1 MTEGLETIIFPV
13 SDLAKAKA
21 VYGGLLGAQPSMD
34 APYYVGFDVGGQHVG
49 LDPNGHGNGMSGPVG
64 YWHVDDI
71 TSSLKALL
79 DTGADVV
86 QDVTGVGGGRLIATV
101 EDADGNVIGL
111 LQPA

>member
-21 VYGGLLGAQPSMD
+21 AYGGLLGAQPSMD

-64 YWHVDDI
+64 CWHVDDI

-79 DTGADVV
+79 DAGADVV
-86 QDVTGVGGGRLIATV
+86 QDVTDVGGGRLIATV